1 MKRFYLL
8 LFLISMLVL
17 SLLLGS
23 CDTDTT
29 DPAMSGNES
38 AESGTEP
45 HSHTLG
51 EWTETKA
58 ASCQE
63 TGLRMRSCAA
73 CAYSETEEIPAIGQ
87 HVFGAWTTDT
97 EPTCVDSGSQ
107 SRVCTRCAR
116 KEIQPVSATGVH
128 TFGEWETKTPATCGD
143 AGVKERKCTNP
154 KCNLPQTQSISPT
167 GDHSFGAW
175 TLADTAICGE
185 RNKREIQIC
194 GVCEFAQARFEDAP
208 DRHSYNEQNIC
219 TRCNSEYKDIGLVY
233 AVTNDGYAIW
243 GYRGSASTVHIPDQY
258 MGVPVTRIGSYAFEN
273 CTVLR
278 KLTMP
283 NSVVKIDKNAFA
295 NCTNLTEIELS
306 SGLTRIES
314 YAFASC
320 KSLKK
325 VHIRDL
331 KQYCEVS
338 MGIETSSPFSYK
350 ANLYI
355 DGKQVYDL
363 VIPEGVTS
371 VGQCTFYG
379 CRIRTLV
386 LPETVISIGSLAFRD
401 CALTS
406 VTLPQSLDS
415 IGAMAFSYN
424 SGLKTFYYKGTSAEW
439 EEVDKGPRWDL
450 DTDMGYAITYKV
462 HCSDQTLTFEKDL
475 IF

>member
-143 AGVKERKCTNP
+143 AGVRERKCTNP

-233 AVTNDGYAIW
+233 AMENGGCIVSDYQ
-243 GYRGSASTVHIPDQY
+243 GSASTVHIPDQY
-258 MGVPVTRIGSYAFEN
+258 KGVPVTEIANYAFEN
-273 CTVLR
+273 CTALR

-283 NSVVKIDKNAFA
+283 NSITKIGENAFA
-295 NCTNLTEIELS
+295 NCKSLAEIEIS
-306 SGLTRIES
+306 SALTRIEA
-314 YAFASC
+314 YAFSYC

-331 KQYCEVS
+331 EKYCGVCLAE
-338 MGIETSSPFSYK
+338 EFSSPFTYY
-350 ANLYI
+350 AELYVN
-355 DGKQVYDL
+355 GSKVTDL
-363 VIPEGVTS
+363 VIPDGITKIQAWAFCGCRARTLTIPTS
-371 VGQCTFYG
+371 VS
-379 CRIRTLV
+379 
-386 LPETVISIGSLAFRD
+386 EIGAGAFRS
-401 CALTS
+401 CAFTSATIPKS
-406 VTLPQSLDS
+406 VTTLGLW
-415 IGAMAFSYN
+415 AFAYN
-424 SGLKTFYYKGTSAEW
+424 SSLKTFYYGGTAAEW
-439 EEVDKGPRWDL
+439 EAISKGPRWDV
-450 DTDMGYAITYKV
+450 DVDKGYVITYKV
-462 HCSDQTLTFEKDL
+462 HCTDQTLTIEKDL
-475 IF
+475 TF